1 MFFEGYHTEKERE
14 IVTNGNNSHDNDDT
28 KDVYGDTN
36 GNKEDEDVEKQL
48 TEEGSDDTIDEK
60 KKDNEE
66 PLATVLEVFSFAR
79 SWKTKRN
86 LAIGLFASACSGAIQ
101 PAIAIVFSQSF
112 VNFADSA
119 DENGIRNLSFTFM
132 IIGVYAFFAMALQSA
147 FLETAAA
154 EMTDNMKQD
163 WFDSLLRQD
172 IAYYDVMDTSG
183 TATILTVNGKNFK
196 RGLGRKMGD
205 GVQFTITALG
215 GLAFGFWCSWKLSL
229 IILCVVP
236 FMAIITSWVMKLNQ
250 TKTARASE
258 SYAKAGSIVFAAVSS
273 IRTILSLNAVEE
285 VNSKFEEA
293 TQQAFVGATSQVVYL
308 GAANGSLMAVF
319 LFNYI
324 PVTLYGS
331 YLMYTDL
338 AETGCD
344 PSGAVSNNESCSPR
358 AFEVFGALMGITFA
372 GAVLPQISASL
383 EAFSKSLQRRSTTLS
398 LPTYAIDTSSP
409 DGVKPESVMGHI
421 KFKNVS
427 FSYPTRLQAEVY
439 NGLDLDIKPGTTVA
453 LCGPSGGGKST
464 IIQLLE
470 RFYDPSSGKIT
481 LDGIDLKSLNVKWL
495 RQQIGLVSQEP
506 KLFAMSIKDN
516 IKIGRPSATFEE
528 IVEAAKKSNAHDFI
542 ESFAEG
548 KLCSQLSGGQKQRIA
563 IARALIMKPR
573 IILLD
578 EATRLSTIKNA
589 DMIAVISGGMVVEAG
604 NHAQLISKHG
614 VYYDLVEAQRGK
626 KKEGLDPSGESSRR
640 VSVIGSDEYLAR
652 INPNV
657 SFENDELINFH
668 DVEFKYPSRPE
679 QKIFRG
685 LEMSI
690 KEGETIAIVGPSGQ
704 GKSTVI
710 QLIEQFYLP
719 NKGCLTYKGVQM
731 TDLNVAWLRNQ
742 MSLVAQEPTL
752 FDISVKDNIRF
763 GLANAT
769 QDDVEI
775 AAKEA
780 NCHDFIV
787 SFPDGYDT
795 IVGSTAST
803 QISGGEKQRIAI
815 ARALLRNPK
824 ILLLDEATSALDS
837 VSEQVVQATLDKITS
852 NRNRTVVQIA
862 HRLSTIRNSDRII
875 VLNNGKV
882 RENGTHE
889 ELMALKG
896 HYQRLVGLQ
905 DLDDDTDR
913 KAYTE
918 ALKEDQL
925 SGYLVNSPMDS
936 EKIPSSERPEAS
948 KKLDKSNAKK
958 ARSLSKG
965 DRSYLFIGGIGAV
978 LAGLIFPGW
987 GFTFAY
993 MVDLL
998 YLHPVFPCNVSNGQ
1012 PPPPPFV
1019 TCQNYWDYTS
1029 DDMRE
1034 LSFLITYIY
1043 IALMVA
1049 ALIGNTLVFYG
1060 FGTATERMNK
1070 RVRDATFKNL
1080 IRQEVAYFDTRPASA
1095 ITSQLS
1101 DDAAMIHSF
1110 SGEPIRT
1117 LVMNLASIFVGLV
1130 VSFIFMW
1137 PFALVALGVLPFMA
1151 FGAIAEQKMFM
1162 GEDELTGEDDTN
1174 SGIIVIES
1182 LTNIRTVASLSLE
1195 SNRSDQFA
1203 KALYDEDPLPLRN
1216 NLIKGASSGLGPFFQ
1231 QWSFALLYWWGGWLI
1246 ANYPSRFTSQ
1256 GFLISLFSL
1265 LFSLSGTAAAAQGA
1279 TDRSKAL
1286 AAAERIFDLM
1296 DRTSKIDPLSTEGKK
1311 NV

>member
-1 MFFEGYHTEKERE
+1 
-14 IVTNGNNSHDNDDT
+14 
-28 KDVYGDTN
+28 
-36 GNKEDEDVEKQL
+36 
-48 TEEGSDDTIDEK
+48 
-60 KKDNEE
+60 
-66 PLATVLEVFSFAR
+66 
-79 SWKTKRN
+79 
-86 LAIGLFASACSGAIQ
+86 
-101 PAIAIVFSQSF
+101 
-112 VNFADSA
+112 
-119 DENGIRNLSFTFM
+119 
-132 IIGVYAFFAMALQSA
+132 
-147 FLETAAA
+147 
-154 EMTDNMKQD
+154 
-163 WFDSLLRQD
+163 
-172 IAYYDVMDTSG
+172 
-183 TATILTVNGKNFK
+183 
-196 RGLGRKMGD
+196 
-205 GVQFTITALG
+205 
-215 GLAFGFWCSWKLSL
+215 
-229 IILCVVP
+229 
-236 FMAIITSWVMKLNQ
+236 
-250 TKTARASE
+250 
-258 SYAKAGSIVFAAVSS
+258 
-273 IRTILSLNAVEE
+273 
-285 VNSKFEEA
+285 
-293 TQQAFVGATSQVVYL
+293 
-308 GAANGSLMAVF
+308 
-319 LFNYI
+319 
-324 PVTLYGS
+324 
-331 YLMYTDL
+331 
-338 AETGCD
+338 
-344 PSGAVSNNESCSPR
+344 
-358 AFEVFGALMGITFA
+358 
-372 GAVLPQISASL
+372 
-383 EAFSKSLQRRSTTLS
+383 
-398 LPTYAIDTSSP
+398 
-409 DGVKPESVMGHI
+409 
-421 KFKNVS
+421 
-427 FSYPTRLQAEVY
+427 
-439 NGLDLDIKPGTTVA
+439 
-453 LCGPSGGGKST
+453 
-464 IIQLLE
+464 
-470 RFYDPSSGKIT
+470 
-481 LDGIDLKSLNVKWL
+481 
-495 RQQIGLVSQEP
+495 
-506 KLFAMSIKDN
+506 
-516 IKIGRPSATFEE
+516 
-528 IVEAAKKSNAHDFI
+528 
-542 ESFAEG
+542 
-548 KLCSQLSGGQKQRIA
+548 
-563 IARALIMKPR
+563 
-573 IILLD
+573 
-578 EATRLSTIKNA
+578 
-589 DMIAVISGGMVVEAG
+589 MIAVISGGMVVETG

-719 NKGCLTYKGVQM
+719 NKGCLTYKGVPM

-1151 FGAIAEQKMFM
+1151 FVSPHLVQVLIKTAAIFFSKF
-1162 GEDELTGEDDTN
+1162 
-1174 SGIIVIES
+1174 VFS
-1182 LTNIRTVASLSLE
+1182 LTFHLFAHST
-1195 SNRSDQFA
+1195 NREQ
-1203 KALYDEDPLPLRN
+1203 
-1216 NLIKGASSGLGPFFQ
+1216 
-1231 QWSFALLYWWGGWLI
+1231 
-1246 ANYPSRFTSQ
+1246 
-1256 GFLISLFSL
+1256 
-1265 LFSLSGTAAAAQGA
+1265 
-1279 TDRSKAL
+1279 
-1286 AAAERIFDLM
+1286 
-1296 DRTSKIDPLSTEGKK
+1296 
-1311 NV
+1311 